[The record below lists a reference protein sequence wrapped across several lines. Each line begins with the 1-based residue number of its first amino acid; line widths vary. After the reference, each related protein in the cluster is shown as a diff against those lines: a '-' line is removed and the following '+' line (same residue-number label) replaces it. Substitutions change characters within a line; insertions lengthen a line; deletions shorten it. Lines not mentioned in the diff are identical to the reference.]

1 MIWWI
6 AWPSDQLGLGAFVVW
21 SSQGAGVPLAAVPV
35 EDRIS
40 IGTIFGAQSPEPR
53 IGGM

>member
-6 AWPSDQLGLGAFVVW
+6 VSPNDQLGLGAFVAW
-21 SSQGAGVPLAAVPV
+21 SSQGAAIPPVAPMV
-35 EDRIS
+35 EDRTS
-40 IGTIFGAQSPEPR
+40 IGTIFGAQTPEPR